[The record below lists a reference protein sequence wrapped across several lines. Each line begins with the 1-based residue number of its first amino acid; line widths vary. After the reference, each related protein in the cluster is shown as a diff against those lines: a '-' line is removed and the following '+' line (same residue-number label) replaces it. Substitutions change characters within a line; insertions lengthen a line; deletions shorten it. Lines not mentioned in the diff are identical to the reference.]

1 MLQHLEI
8 AFIYI
13 ENIFTFISHPCQ
25 LKDKNLV
32 YSVQDVSE
40 DDGQSG
46 KYEYGVG
53 DEGGGSGY
61 RQTEGQ
67 MDIAVDDCRVALA
80 TEKIFELTRKIIEK
94 CHSD

>member
-46 KYEYGVG
+46 KY
-53 DEGGGSGY
+53 
-61 RQTEGQ
+61 
-67 MDIAVDDCRVALA
+67 I
-80 TEKIFELTRKIIEK
+80 
-94 CHSD
+94 

>member
-46 KYEYGVG
+46 KYIWIW
-53 DEGGGSGY
+53 SW
-61 RQTEGQ
+61 
-67 MDIAVDDCRVALA
+67 
-80 TEKIFELTRKIIEK
+80 
-94 CHSD
+94 